1 LKLRWTSVAWS
12 IVYLLLLF
20 SLATPLAVITVFF
33 ILVPTV
39 LLYSTLSRRLFLLH
53 IVPAWILAAILFGS
67 SGPIILLQALYF
79 IIPSIVMGELY
90 KKRAPAFR
98 TVMMGAGTILVE
110 FLLVLLISTVLF
122 DFHLSWAIEDM
133 INTMMDPFRNAAD
146 STIGTGLGSNLVWSP
161 EMIQQFSSLTVR
173 MLPFTLIVCSLIMA
187 AVTQAISRPT
197 LGSMGLIVPKMPAF
211 RNWRLPRSLIWY
223 YLICL
228 ILNMLGGAAISEGFL
243 GTILVNLTPLLQ
255 FLFMIQ
261 AASLFFFIAYQRKWN
276 PVLPI
281 LLVIAMVFIPFL
293 PLWIVGIADIAFP
306 LRDMITKSK
315 R

>member
-1 LKLRWTSVAWS
+1 MKLRWTSVAWS
-12 IVYLLLLF
+12 VVYLLLLL

-33 ILVPTV
+33 LLVPTV

-53 IVPAWILAAILFGS
+53 IVPAWILAAILC
-67 SGPIILLQALYF
+67 GPTILLQALYF

-133 INTMMDPFRNAAD
+133 INAAMDPFKNVAD
-146 STIGTGLGSNLVWSP
+146 GSIGSGLGSSLVWSP

-173 MLPFTLIVCSLIMA
+173 MLPFTLIVCSLIIA

-243 GTILVNLTPLLQ
+243 GTILVNMTPLLQ

-281 LLVIAMVFIPFL
+281 LLVIAMVFIPLL

>member
-1 LKLRWTSVAWS
+1 MKLRWTSVAWS
-12 IVYLLLLF
+12 VVYLLLLL
-20 SLATPLAVITVFF
+20 SLATPLAVVTVFF
-33 ILVPTV
+33 LLVPTV
-39 LLYSTLSRRLFLLH
+39 LLYSILSRRSFLLH
-53 IVPAWILAAILFGS
+53 IVPAWILAALLC
-67 SGPIILLQALYF
+67 GPIILLQALYF
-79 IIPSIVMGELY
+79 IVPSIVMGELY

-110 FLLVLLISTVLF
+110 FLLVLLISTVMF
-122 DFHLSWAIEDM
+122 NFNLSWAIEDM
-133 INTMMDPFRNAAD
+133 INTAMDPFRNMAD
-146 STIGTGLGSNLVWSP
+146 SSLGSSIVWSQ

-173 MLPFTLIVCSLIMA
+173 LLPFTLIVCSLAIS

-223 YLICL
+223 YLIAL
-228 ILNMLGGAAISEGFL
+228 LLELLGGAAIRQGFL
-243 GTILVNLTPLLQ
+243 GTIILNLIPLLQ

-276 PVLPI
+276 PVFPV
-281 LLVIAMVFIPFL
+281 LLVIVMVFIPLL
-293 PLWIVGIADIAFP
+293 PLWLIGIADIAFP